1 MHKLFSLALF
11 YGVSLLSMA
20 ENEPSAVFS
29 ADDVFNLE
37 YVDAVQVAPDG
48 KRVLYRRKSNDIMT
62 DSTRSSIWIL
72 DLGADSHRPVLTNY
86 ANYSWAKWSPDGSRI
101 AYVVT
106 DNGRAQIQVYWLDTG
121 RSAVVASVAKKP
133 ADLSWSPDNLSLAF
147 TMKVP
152 IKAKLLV
159 KPRIKPEHASWAE
172 PAREISSV
180 RYQFD
185 GRGIVAPESRQI
197 FIVPAEGGTPRQLTY
212 GAYQHGGPL
221 SWSVNSRSV
230 LFSANRHKNW
240 ELETI
245 ESDLFLVD
253 TKSLELT
260 QVTNDPGAE
269 SAGRFSPD
277 GRSIVYISEENK
289 ALAYRHRRLKVL
301 SLEAAVVQVLLAE
314 ADFSVSS
321 ALWSDAGR
329 SISFQY
335 DQKGRRK
342 IGRVDLLNRFEEISD
357 QVGGTSL
364 GRPYLSGGFHYR
376 NGTYGFSLADEGR
389 PAELGVIQGGSSR
402 KMTSLNEDVLG
413 HKTLAK
419 VTPLTYLSSLD
430 NQVIQGW
437 YLTPP
442 DFDPTQKYPL
452 ILEIHGGPHSAYGD
466 FFSAELQLMAA
477 QGYIVFYDNYRG
489 STSYGAEFA
498 SLLQYKYASR
508 DDFTD
513 HMSGI
518 DEMLKLGF
526 VDENNLFIAGGS
538 AGGIGAAF
546 AIGLTNR
553 FNAAVAAKPVINWI
567 SKTLTA
573 DSSVYQIRH
582 QFPGMPWQHLD
593 HYWARSPLSQIA
605 SITTP
610 TMILTG
616 ELDRRTPISESE
628 QFYQALKLQGVDSV
642 MVRLPDSSHGIA
654 ARPSRLIAKVDY
666 ILAWFERYRK
676 SAPGLPDEQDGVK

>member
-1 MHKLFSLALF
+1 MHKLFSITLF
-11 YGVSLLSMA
+11 YGISQLGMA

-48 KRVLYRRKSNDIMT
+48 KSVLYRRKSNDIMT
-62 DSTRSSIWIL
+62 DSTGSSIWMV
-72 DLGADSHRPVLTNY
+72 DLAAASHRPLLTDY
-86 ANYSWAKWSPDGSRI
+86 ANYSWATWSPDGSRI

-106 DNGRAQIQVYWLDTG
+106 DDSRAQIQVYWLDTG

-152 IKAKLLV
+152 IKATPLV

-172 PAREISSV
+172 PAKVISSV

-197 FIVPAEGGTPRQLTY
+197 FIVPAEGGTPRQLTQ

-221 SWSVNSRSV
+221 SWTTNSRSV

-277 GRSIVYISEENK
+277 GGSIVYISEENK
-289 ALAYRHRRLKVL
+289 PLAYRHRRLKVL
-301 SLEAAVVQVLLAE
+301 SLEESTVQVLLGE

-329 SISFQY
+329 TISFQY

-342 IGRVDLLNRFEEISD
+342 IGSVDLRNRFKEISD

-364 GRPYLSGGFHYR
+364 GRPYLSGGFHYS
-376 NGTYGFSLADEGR
+376 NGTYAFSLADEGM

-419 VTPLTYLSSLD
+419 VTPVTYLSSLD
-430 NQVIQGW
+430 NQVIHGW

-452 ILEIHGGPHSAYGD
+452 ILEIHGGPHSAYGN
-466 FFSAELQLMAA
+466 FFSAELQLLAA

-489 STSYGAEFA
+489 STSYGAKFA

-518 DEMLKLGF
+518 DEMVKLGF
-526 VDENNLFIAGGS
+526 VDENNLFVAGGS

-593 HYWARSPLSQIA
+593 HYWSRSPLSQMA

-628 QFYQALKLQGVDSV
+628 QFYQALKLKGVDSV

-676 SAPGLPDEQDGVK
+676 SAPGLPD

>member
-1 MHKLFSLALF
+1 
-11 YGVSLLSMA
+11 MA
-20 ENEPSAVFS
+20 KSEPLAVFS

-48 KRVLYRRKSNDIMT
+48 NRVLYRRNSNDIMT
-62 DSTRSSIWIL
+62 DSTHSSLWVV
-72 DLGADSHRPVLTNY
+72 DLTAASHRPLLTEHTH
-86 ANYSWAKWSPDGSRI
+86 YSWARWSPDGSRI

-106 DNGRAQIQVYWLDTG
+106 DNARIQIQVYWLDTG
-121 RSAVVASVAKKP
+121 QTAVVASLAKQP
-133 ADLSWSPDNLSLAF
+133 ADLSWSPDSLSLAF

-152 IKAKLLV
+152 IKAKPLV
-159 KPRIKPEHASWAE
+159 EPRIKPKQATWAE
-172 PAREISSV
+172 PAMVISSV

-197 FIVPAEGGTPRQLTY
+197 FVVPAAGGTPRQLTQ
-212 GAYQHGGPL
+212 GSFQHRGPL
-221 SWSVNSRSV
+221 SWSTNSRRV

-245 ESDLFLVD
+245 ESDLYLVD

-260 QVTNDPGAE
+260 QVTDDPGAE
-269 SAGRFSPD
+269 TGARFSPD
-277 GRSIVYISEENK
+277 GRSIAYISEENEP
-289 ALAYRHRRLKVL
+289 LAYRHRRLKVL
-301 SLEAAVVQVLLAE
+301 SLKEGRAQTLLSE

-329 SISFQY
+329 TISFLF
-335 DQKGRRK
+335 DQEGRRK
-342 IGRVDLLNRFEEISD
+342 IGSVDLRNRFKEVSD

-364 GRPYLSGGFHYR
+364 GRPYLSGGFHYSQ
-376 NGTYGFSLADEGR
+376 GTYGFSLADEGR
-389 PAELGVIQGGSSR
+389 PAELGIIQGGSSR
-402 KMTSLNEDVLG
+402 TVTALNEDVLG
-413 HKTLAK
+413 HKSLAK
-419 VTPLTYLSSLD
+419 VTPLTYFSSLD
-430 NQVIQGW
+430 NEVIHGW
-437 YLTPP
+437 YVTPP
-442 DFDPTQKYPL
+442 GFDPTRKYPL

-466 FFSAELQLMAA
+466 FFSAEVQLMAA

-489 STSYGAEFA
+489 STSYGARFA
-498 SLLQYKYASR
+498 SLLQYKYASV

-526 VDENNLFIAGGS
+526 VDEQNLFVAGGS

-546 AIGLTNR
+546 AIGLTDR

-582 QFPGMPWQHLD
+582 QFPGMPWQHVD
-593 HYWARSPLSQIA
+593 HYWSRSPLSQIA

-610 TMILTG
+610 TMIFTG

-628 QFYQALKLQGVDSV
+628 QFYQALKLKGVDSV

-654 ARPSRLIAKVDY
+654 ARPSRLVAKVDY
-666 ILAWFERYRK
+666 ILAWFERYRQRV
-676 SAPGLPDEQDGVK
+676 PELPDEQDGVK